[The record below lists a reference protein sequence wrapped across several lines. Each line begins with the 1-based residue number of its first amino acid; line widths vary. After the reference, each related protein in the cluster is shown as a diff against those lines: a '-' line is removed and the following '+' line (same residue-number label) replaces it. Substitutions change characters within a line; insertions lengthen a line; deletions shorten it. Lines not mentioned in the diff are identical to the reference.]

1 MSGFVVCP
9 NCGARIKAGRGH
21 CLRCFETLPVEGAT
35 GPEAWWESLQLSQ
48 GATLIAGVVLTLAA
62 LLLSAVIWETATPT
76 VDNVARPASGAVARP
91 ASGAA
96 SHEAA
101 RGVVNSS
108 PAASLIPDPSFVDP
122 AHAGADSLAPG
133 DAEAARTTYEES
145 VANHPNDPEA
155 LHNLGQALIRLG
167 KVDEAIPRFERAAA
181 LAPDKWAYR
190 FNLAYAAGQLSQW
203 DRAATVYRQ
212 AAAISPTDGASQ
224 FNLAM
229 ALHKKGAD
237 AAAIPEFEK
246 AIELAPNEPSFRLSL
261 GISLEKVG
269 HIVEAANAYR
279 TFLEMDPGSP
289 DADTLKAHLEALL
302 AAQPPVQPSA
312 PP

>member
-35 GPEAWWESLQLSQ
+35 GPDVWWKSLQLSQ

-76 VDNVARPASGAVARP
+76 MDDVARPASGAVARP
-91 ASGAA
+91 ASGAP
-96 SHEAA
+96 SREPA
-101 RGVVNSS
+101 RGVPNSS
-108 PAASLIPDPSFVDP
+108 PTSSSVPDPPFIDP
-122 AHAGADSLAPG
+122 VRAGADSLPPG
-133 DAEAARTTYEES
+133 NSEAARTTYEELL
-145 VANHPNDPEA
+145 ANHPNDPEA
-155 LHNLGQALIRLG
+155 LNYLGQALVRLG
-167 KVDEAIPRFERAAA
+167 KVDEAIPRFGRAVA

-190 FNLAYAAGQLSQW
+190 FNLAYAAGQLLKW
-203 DRAATVYRQ
+203 DQAATAYRQ
-212 AAAISPTDGASQ
+212 AATISPTDRASQ

-229 ALHKKGAD
+229 ALHKNGAD

-246 AIELAPNEPSFRLSL
+246 AIKLDPNEPSFHLSL
-261 GISLEKVG
+261 GLSLEKVG
-269 HIVEAANAYR
+269 HISEAANAYR

-289 DADTLKAHLEALL
+289 EAGKVSAHAEALGS
-302 AAQPPVQPSA
+302 AQPSA
-312 PP
+312 RP

>member
-9 NCGARIKAGRGH
+9 NCGSRIKAGRGH

-35 GPEAWWESLQLSQ
+35 DAQGWWKSLQLSQ

-62 LLLSAVIWETATPT
+62 LLLSAVIWETATPS
-76 VDNVARPASGAVARP
+76 VDDVARP

-96 SHEAA
+96 PPRSAGASSREGA
-101 RGVVNSS
+101 RGIANSAPTS
-108 PAASLIPDPSFVDP
+108 SQIPDPAFVDP
-122 AHAGADSLAPG
+122 AHAGADSLPPG
-133 DAEAARTTYEES
+133 DVEAARATFEES
-145 VANHPNDPEA
+145 VASHPNDAEA
-155 LHNLGQALIRLG
+155 LHNLGQALVRLG
-167 KVDEAIPRFERAAA
+167 KVEDAVFRFERAAA

-190 FNLAYAAGQLSQW
+190 FNLAYAAGQLLQW
-203 DRAATVYRQ
+203 DRAATVFGQ
-212 AAAISPTDGASQ
+212 AATMSPSDSASQ

-237 AAAIPEFEK
+237 AAAVPEFEK
-246 AIELAPNEPSFRLSL
+246 AIKLDPNEPGYRLAL

-269 HIVEAANAYR
+269 HTAEAANAYR

-289 DADTLKAHLEALL
+289 DAEKLKAHLEALSS
-302 AAQPPVQPSA
+302 AQPPARP
-312 PP
+312 